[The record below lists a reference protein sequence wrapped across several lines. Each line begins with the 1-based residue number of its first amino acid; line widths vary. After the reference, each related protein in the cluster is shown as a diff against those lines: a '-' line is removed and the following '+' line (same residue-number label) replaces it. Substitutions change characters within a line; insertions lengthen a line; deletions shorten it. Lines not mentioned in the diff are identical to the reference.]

1 MGATCASSSPMSIIV
16 QGRPSPS
23 SASSQPCEENKGFI
37 SNLFSSIFSFLFNTN
52 KNSQP
57 CDTSTQNANNSGG
70 ASETGGTLASIEFI
84 GHTTAKVEGEDMEI
98 TVEAPAGVK
107 SGDVMVAMI
116 GSDYAHVNAAPQ
128 GWNLIRQDVKNEG
141 HLDDLALQSY
151 FKIVTNQEE
160 GNYTWKLMTL
170 RKDTPSSHQPL
181 IFVDLYAFSGVDS
194 SNPILSDDAS
204 AENPD
209 SNAIECPSVNGVE
222 GGMLLCSFVGDDP
235 GSLTLP
241 GSMNQ
246 TSNTEVGGGEGD
258 VYAAGLEELTSDG
271 NTGSRIAVWNNPS
284 NKNGSDFS
292 HAIVLKPGR

>member
-84 GHTTAKVEGEDMEI
+84 GHTTA
-98 TVEAPAGVK
+98 
-107 SGDVMVAMI
+107 
-116 GSDYAHVNAAPQ
+116 
-128 GWNLIRQDVKNEG
+128 
-141 HLDDLALQSY
+141 
-151 FKIVTNQEE
+151 
-160 GNYTWKLMTL
+160 
-170 RKDTPSSHQPL
+170 
-181 IFVDLYAFSGVDS
+181 
-194 SNPILSDDAS
+194 
-204 AENPD
+204 
-209 SNAIECPSVNGVE
+209 AIECPSVNGVE
-222 GGMLLCSFVGDDP
+222 GGMLLCSFIGDDP

-246 TSNTEVGGGEGD
+246 RSNTEVGGGEGD